1 MPYKICFLQI
11 QKDLQA
17 AAFAAVDKTG
27 SNRFVKKSY
36 YTITQ
41 SGAGTEISLFISP

>member
-1 MPYKICFLQI
+1 MPHKICFMQI

-27 SNRFVKKSY
+27 SNRIVKKSY